1 MSNPNPNLF
10 RVGEDQIAHHN
21 PTMLH
26 IRCEDVY
33 LWYQIKSNYMNLG
46 YSPKD
51 LAFDEEAQGK
61 LVSGIKKLSKA
72 VKSTLGPSGNTVLIE
87 SPHHTHGL
95 TVTKDGVTVAK
106 SIDLIDPIENLA
118 VKIVKQAAD
127 RTATEAG
134 DGTTTSIVLTEALIL
149 NGLDHL
155 NANPALNRTELL
167 RSLVE
172 VSDLVVDKLKKS
184 GKKLTNS
191 MLTDVATISANND
204 KNIGGIIAS
213 VYKEVGKTGIVTVE
227 RSQSTETYAET
238 TLGLKIDRG
247 YLSPLFI
254 NDQKKDEC
262 VYEDVMVLVADMEIS
277 NILQLELVLK
287 PIIQENKKILLIAP
301 CNVNVVNTLAANVMK
316 NNLKIVAIQPPS
328 FGYKQHELMQD
339 IAVSVGATYYSEKTG
354 DDLSL
359 INYSDLGHAA
369 KVIVSSDKTILIKS
383 TARSNQAA
391 IDERVAQLWDAH
403 AQAAKKADKDFLLER
418 IASLTG
424 GIGVIYVGGNTDLE
438 QKELYDRVDDAV
450 CAVRSAL
457 EEGILPGSGRALHH
471 IATQDTIFD
480 AIVPQNA
487 EKLAAISIIKQSLQ
501 APLNQILTNAGLEVS
516 DVYVD
521 DSDIGFGYNLKTGSH
536 GDLIKMGVVDPLKV
550 TRCALQ
556 NAISVAVTIL
566 STNAIV
572 TMARVYEPQP

>member
-1 MSNPNPNLF
+1 MTS
-10 RVGEDQIAHHN
+10 
-21 PTMLH
+21 
-26 IRCEDVY
+26 
-33 LWYQIKSNYMNLG
+33 G
-46 YSPKD
+46 YSPKE
-51 LAFDEEAQGK
+51 LSFDEQGRAQ
-61 LVSGIKKLSKA
+61 LISGIKKLSKA
-72 VKSTLGPSGNTVLIE
+72 VKSTLGPNGNTVLIE
-87 SPHHTHGL
+87 SPNHTHGL

-118 VKIVKQAAD
+118 VKIMRQASD

-149 NGLDHL
+149 NGLDQL
-155 NANPALNRTELL
+155 DANPSLNRTELL

-172 VSDLVVDKLKKS
+172 VSELVVEKLKSK
-184 GKKLTNS
+184 GKKLTNT

-204 KNIGGIIAS
+204 KNIGGIIAG
-213 VYKEVGKTGIVTVE
+213 VYKEVGKNGIVTVE

-247 YLSPLFI
+247 YLTPLFI

-262 VYEDVMVLVADMEIS
+262 IYDDVMVLVADMEIS
-277 NILQLELVLK
+277 SILQLELVLK
-287 PIIQENKKILLIAP
+287 PVIQENKKILLIAP

-339 IAVSVGATYYSEKTG
+339 IAISVGATYYSEKTG

-359 INYSDLGHAA
+359 INFSDLGHAA
-369 KVIVSSDKTILIKS
+369 RVIVSADKTIVLKS
-383 TARSNQAA
+383 DYKADNAKVE
-391 IDERVAQLWDAH
+391 ERVAQLWQAH
-403 AQAAKKADKDFLLER
+403 AQATKKADKDFLLER

-457 EEGILPGSGRALHH
+457 EEGILPGAGRALHE
-471 IATQDTIFD
+471 IATQDPMFQEIFAHSAEKAA
-480 AIVPQNA
+480 AIAILKEALRSPLDQILQNA
-487 EKLAAISIIKQSLQ
+487 GIN
-501 APLNQILTNAGLEVS
+501 PN
-516 DVYVD
+516 DVYD
-521 DSDIGFGYNLKTGSH
+521 NTEESGFGYNLKTGEH

-572 TMARVYEPQP
+572 TMARVYEAQQS

>member
-1 MSNPNPNLF
+1 MTS
-10 RVGEDQIAHHN
+10 
-21 PTMLH
+21 
-26 IRCEDVY
+26 
-33 LWYQIKSNYMNLG
+33 G
-46 YSPKD
+46 YSPKE
-51 LAFDEEAQGK
+51 LSFDEQGRAQ
-61 LVSGIKKLSKA
+61 LISGIKKLSKA
-72 VKSTLGPSGNTVLIE
+72 VKSTLGPNGNTVLIE
-87 SPHHTHGL
+87 SPNHTHGL

-118 VKIVKQAAD
+118 VKIMRQAAD

-134 DGTTTSIVLTEALIL
+134 DGTTTSIVLTESIIM

-155 NANPALNRTELL
+155 NVNPSLNRTELL
-167 RSLVE
+167 RGLVE
-172 VSDLVVDKLKKS
+172 VSDKVVEILKKKS
-184 GKKLTNS
+184 KKLTNT
-191 MLTDVATISANND
+191 MLADVATISANND

-213 VYKEVGKTGIVTVE
+213 VYKEVGKNGIVTVE

-262 VYEDVMVLVADMEIS
+262 IYDDVMVLVADMEIS
-277 NILQLELVLK
+277 SILQLELVLK
-287 PIIQENKKILLIAP
+287 PVIQENKKILLIAP

-339 IAVSVGATYYSEKTG
+339 IAISVGATYYSEKTG

-359 INYSDLGHAA
+359 INFSDLGHAA
-369 KVIVSSDKTILIKS
+369 RVIVSADKTIVLKS
-383 TARSNQAA
+383 DYRADNAKVE
-391 IDERVAQLWDAH
+391 ERVAQLWQAH
-403 AQAAKKADKDFLLER
+403 AQATKKADKDFLLER

-457 EEGILPGSGRALHH
+457 EEGILPGAGRALHE
-471 IATQDTIFD
+471 IATQDPMFQEIF
-480 AIVPQNA
+480 AHNA
-487 EKLAAISIIKQSLQ
+487 EKAAAIAILKEALRS
-501 APLNQILTNAGLEVS
+501 PLDQILQNAGINPN
-516 DVYVD
+516 DVYD
-521 DSDIGFGYNLKTGSH
+521 NTEESGFGYNLKTGEH

-572 TMARVYEPQP
+572 TMARVYEAQQS

>member
-118 VKIVKQAAD
+118 V
-127 RTATEAG
+127 
-134 DGTTTSIVLTEALIL
+134 
-149 NGLDHL
+149 
-155 NANPALNRTELL
+155 
-167 RSLVE
+167 
-172 VSDLVVDKLKKS
+172 
-184 GKKLTNS
+184 
-191 MLTDVATISANND
+191 